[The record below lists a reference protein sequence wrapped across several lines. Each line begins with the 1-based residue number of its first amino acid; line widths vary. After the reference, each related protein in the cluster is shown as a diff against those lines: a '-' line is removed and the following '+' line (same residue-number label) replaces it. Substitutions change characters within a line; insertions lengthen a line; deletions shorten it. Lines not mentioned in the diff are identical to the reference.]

1 MDAERQPGP
10 IGARQRAIGAR
21 MKTMD
26 RYDELEEVVLSY
38 EATLEATVRAILDK
52 LHVSSDKLLRSATDS
67 AVNAITS
74 ELYDSEC

>member
-1 MDAERQPGP
+1 
-10 IGARQRAIGAR
+10 
-21 MKTMD
+21 MKTYWGPAKRERREEKKIVD

-52 LHVSSDKLLRSATDS
+52 LHISSDKLLRSATNS

-74 ELYDSEC
+74 EIYDSEC